1 VEKKT
6 KKPGIFWKILLVIIM
21 AHGMTCVT
29 LSYILAWTGHEQTVE
44 MVSQTLVTEILA
56 PFVAGILSKTIE
68 NIFEKNKLSFSEPI
82 KDLEKI
88 RETEYADDISEIG
101 GGND

>member
-1 VEKKT
+1 MKEKL
-6 KKPGIFWKILLVIIM
+6 KKPGTFWKILLVITM
-21 AHGMTCVT
+21 LHGMICVT
-29 LSYILAWTGHEQTVE
+29 LSYILAWTGHDQTVE

-56 PFVAGILSKTIE
+56 PFVAGMITKTVE
-68 NIFEKNKLSFSEPI
+68 NVFEKNKLSFSEPI

-101 GGND
+101 GEND